1 MTKHAD
7 ITVYDTNN
15 NLQLVVEVKN
25 QPDVS
30 AHWATQMRRNLLKHE
45 FTPNAPYFLLVLPE
59 NFYLWKNSFLSE
71 LDAQPDYIVD
81 TTEVLSAYFDPL
93 PRTLNNISHDGL
105 EMLMDAW
112 IRHLVNSEL
121 KGETAGSELTWL
133 FDSGLYETI
142 KKGYVVIDI

>member
-59 NFYLWKNSFLSE
+59 NFYLWKKLFRLPDLGAIKCYVGKSTAKRNFCRREWFQIE
-71 LDAQPDYIVD
+71 LWPPIAP
-81 TTEVLSAYFDPL
+81 
-93 PRTLNNISHDGL
+93 N
-105 EMLMDAW
+105 
-112 IRHLVNSEL
+112 
-121 KGETAGSELTWL
+121 
-133 FDSGLYETI
+133 
-142 KKGYVVIDI
+142 

>member
-1 MTKHAD
+1 
-7 ITVYDTNN
+7 
-15 NLQLVVEVKN
+15 
-25 QPDVS
+25 
-30 AHWATQMRRNLLKHE
+30 
-45 FTPNAPYFLLVLPE
+45 LLVLPE